1 MLFSSYTFL
10 FQFLPATV
18 LAFAAARLHSPRAG
32 IMVLAGAS
40 LFFYGAWRPA
50 YLLLLLA
57 SIAVNFTCGLRM
69 EDPLRRRRI
78 GIFGVALNLAVLCYF
93 KYTDFIFDSL
103 NTLTGAPL
111 PFVSIILPLGISFF
125 TFQQIAY
132 LVDVMRGA
140 KVERDIVSYT
150 LFVSF
155 FPHLIA
161 GPLVHHAEMIPQF
174 KRGHTNRSALL
185 AARAVAIFAAGL
197 FKKVV
202 IADNLAQFVS
212 PVFAHV
218 DAGGGVT
225 TPWAWLATLAYCLQI
240 YFDFS
245 GYSDMAI
252 GLALLFGIRLP
263 VNFRSPYQAISII
276 EFWRRW
282 HITLSRF
289 LRDYLYIPLGGN
301 RFGEQRRYINLLV
314 TMLLGGL
321 WHGAGWNFFLWGG
334 LHGVYLCINHLW
346 RAWRG
351 NDALASA
358 TGLDPKEL
366 AAKGLVKGWAR
377 ILVRRLATG
386 LATGVSWAI
395 TFSAVVIAWVFFRAR
410 TAAGA
415 WQMLG
420 GLFGFEAGSS
430 AYAPSGILRVMDLP
444 ILVGQER
451 LLLIGGSAV
460 ALALLIALGVPNVP
474 QLFGYREFR
483 RAPERSFLLRW
494 RPNGA
499 WALVSAFAL
508 AISLFGMWQRLEF
521 LYFQF

>member
-18 LAFAAARLHSPRAG
+18 LAFAAARRHSPRAG
-32 IMVLAGAS
+32 IMVLVGAS
-40 LFFYGAWRPA
+40 LFFYGAWRPV
-50 YLLLLLA
+50 YLLLFAA
-57 SIAVNFTCGLRM
+57 SVAVNFALGLRM
-69 EDPLRRRRI
+69 EDPLRRR
-78 GIFGVALNLAVLCYF
+78 GTGTFGVALNLAGLGYF
-93 KYTDFIFDSL
+93 KYTNFIFDSL

-111 PFVSIILPLGISFF
+111 PFVNIILPLGISFF

-140 KVERDIVSYT
+140 RVERDIVSYT

-174 KRGHTNRSALL
+174 KRGRTGRSAVL
-185 AARAVAIFAAGL
+185 AARGLAIFAAGL

-212 PVFAHV
+212 PVFAHL

-225 TPWAWLATLAYCLQI
+225 TSWAWLATLAYTLQI

-263 VNFRSPYQAISII
+263 VNFRSPYQATSII

-301 RFGEQRRYINLLV
+301 RLGEQRRYVNLLV

-321 WHGAGWNFFLWGG
+321 WHGAGWNFLVWGG
-334 LHGVYLCINHLW
+334 LHGLYLGINHLW
-346 RAWRG
+346 RGWRG
-351 NDALASA
+351 SKPEASIA
-358 TGLDPKEL
+358 GLM
-366 AAKGLVKGWAR
+366 VKGA
-377 ILVRRLATG
+377 G
-386 LATGVSWAI
+386 WAI
-395 TFSAVVIAWVFFRAR
+395 TFFAVVVAWVFFRTK

-415 WQMLG
+415 WQMLQ
-420 GLFGFEAGSS
+420 GLFGAEAGSS
-430 AYAPSGILRVMDLP
+430 AYASPGILRLMDLP
-444 ILVGQER
+444 MLVGEER
-451 LLLIGGSAV
+451 LLLIGGGAV
-460 ALALLIALGVPNVP
+460 ALALAMALCLPNVP
-474 QLFGYREFR
+474 QLFRYREYR
-483 RAPERSFLLRW
+483 RAPERAAWVRW
-494 RPNGA
+494 RPNPA
-499 WALVSAFAL
+499 WALLSALAL

>member
-18 LAFAAARLHSPRAG
+18 LAFAAARRHSPRAG
-32 IMVLAGAS
+32 ILVLAGAS
-40 LFFYGAWRPA
+40 LFFYGAWRPV

-57 SIAVNFTCGLRM
+57 SVAVNFGLGLRM
-69 EDPLRRRRI
+69 EDPLRRRTI
-78 GIFGVALNLAVLCYF
+78 GTFGVALNLAVLCYF
-93 KYTDFIFDSL
+93 KYTNFILDSVT
-103 NTLTGAPL
+103 TLTGAPL
-111 PFVSIILPLGISFF
+111 PFVNIVLPLGISFF

-140 KVERDIVSYT
+140 RVERDIVSYT

-174 KRGHTNRSALL
+174 KRGRTGRSSVL
-185 AARAVAIFAAGL
+185 AARGLAIFAAGL

-212 PVFAHV
+212 PVFAHL

-225 TPWAWLATLAYCLQI
+225 PSWAWLATSAYTLQI

-245 GYSDMAI
+245 GYSDMAV

-263 VNFRSPYQAISII
+263 VNFRSPYKATSII
-276 EFWRRW
+276 DFWRRW

-301 RFGEQRRYINLLV
+301 RLGEARRYLNLLV

-321 WHGAGWNFFLWGG
+321 WHGAGWNFLIWGG
-334 LHGVYLCINHLW
+334 LHGLYLCIDHLW
-346 RAWRG
+346 QAWRG
-351 NDALASA
+351 SRVISPS
-358 TGLDPKEL
+358 GPF
-366 AAKGLVKGWAR
+366 AKGF
-377 ILVRRLATG
+377 
-386 LATGVSWAI
+386 SWAI
-395 TFSAVVIAWVFFRAR
+395 TFFAVVLAWVFFRAK
-410 TAAGA
+410 TLEGA
-415 WQMLG
+415 WQMLSS
-420 GLFGFEAGSS
+420 LFGFEGGSS
-430 AYAPSGILRVMDLP
+430 AYASPGVLRLMDLP
-444 ILVGQER
+444 LLVGEP
-451 LLLIGGSAV
+451 LLLTIGGGAV
-460 ALALLIALGVPNVP
+460 ALALAIALGLPNVP
-474 QLFGYREFR
+474 QLFGYREYR
-483 RAPERSFLLRW
+483 RAPEPMSFLRW
-494 RPNGA
+494 RPNAA
-499 WALVSAFAL
+499 WALLSALAL

>member
-10 FQFLPATV
+10 FQFLPATA
-18 LAFAAARLHSPRAG
+18 LAFAAARRHSPRAG

-40 LFFYGAWRPA
+40 LFFYGAWRPV
-50 YLLLLLA
+50 YLLLLIA
-57 SIAVNFTCGLRM
+57 SIAVNFSLGLRM
-69 EDPLRRRRI
+69 EDPLCRRGI
-78 GIFGVALNLAVLCYF
+78 GTLGVALNLAVLCYF
-93 KYTDFIFDSL
+93 KYTNFLFDSI

-111 PFVSIILPLGISFF
+111 PFFNIVLPLGISFF

-140 KVERDIVSYT
+140 RVERDIVSYT

-174 KRGHTNRSALL
+174 KRGRTGRSAVL
-185 AARAVAIFAAGL
+185 AARGLAIFAAGL

-212 PVFAHV
+212 PVFAHL

-225 TPWAWLATLAYCLQI
+225 TPWAWLATLAYSLQI

-245 GYSDMAI
+245 GYSDMAV

-263 VNFRSPYQAISII
+263 VNFRSPYQALSIV

-301 RFGEQRRYINLLV
+301 RLGEQRRYINLMV

-321 WHGAGWNFFLWGG
+321 WHGAGWTFLVWGG
-334 LHGVYLCINHLW
+334 LHGAYLSINHLW
-346 RAWRG
+346 REWRG
-351 NDALASA
+351 GDARTSA
-358 TGLDPKEL
+358 NGL
-366 AAKGLVKGWAR
+366 AAKGL
-377 ILVRRLATG
+377 
-386 LATGVSWAI
+386 SWTI
-395 TFSAVVIAWVFFRAR
+395 TFFAVVIAWVFFRAR
-410 TAAGA
+410 TMAGA

-420 GLFGFEAGSS
+420 SLFGLEAGSS
-430 AYAPSGILRVMDLP
+430 AYAPPGILRLMDLP
-444 ILVGQER
+444 ILVGEAR
-451 LLLIGGSAV
+451 LLLIGGGAV
-460 ALALLIALGVPNVP
+460 ALALAVALFLPNVP
-474 QLFGYREFR
+474 QLFGYREYR
-483 RAPERSFLLRW
+483 HAPEPATWLRW
-494 RPNGA
+494 RPNAA
-499 WALVSAFAL
+499 WALVTAL
-508 AISLFGMWQRLEF
+508 AVAISLFGMWQRLEF

>member
-10 FQFLPATV
+10 FQFLPATA
-18 LAFAAARLHSPRAG
+18 LAFTAARRHSPRAG
-32 IMVLAGAS
+32 ILVLAGAS
-40 LFFYGAWRPA
+40 LFFYGAWKPI
-50 YLLLLLA
+50 YLLLLIA
-57 SIAVNFTCGLRM
+57 SIGANFLLGLLM
-69 EDPLRRRRI
+69 EDGSRRRAV
-78 GIFGVALNLAVLCYF
+78 GMLGVALNLALLCYF
-93 KYTDFIFDSL
+93 KYTNFIFDSV
-103 NTLTGAPL
+103 TALTGAPL
-111 PFVSIILPLGISFF
+111 PFVNVVLPLGISFF

-174 KRGHTNRSALL
+174 KRGRTGRSAVL
-185 AARAVAIFAAGL
+185 AARGLAIFASGL

-212 PVFAHV
+212 PVFAHL

-225 TPWAWLATLAYCLQI
+225 APWAWLATSAYTFQI

-263 VNFRSPYQAISII
+263 VNFRSPYKATSIV

-301 RFGEQRRYINLLV
+301 RLGEQRRYLNLRV

-321 WHGAGWNFFLWGG
+321 WHGAGWNFMIWGG
-334 LHGVYLCINHLW
+334 LHGMLLSVNHLW
-346 RAWRG
+346 QKWRG
-351 NDALASA
+351 VAVKAAPSNHLA
-358 TGLDPKEL
+358 
-366 AAKGLVKGWAR
+366 
-377 ILVRRLATG
+377 
-386 LATGVSWAI
+386 GVASWAV
-395 TFSAVVIAWVFFRAR
+395 TFGVVVIAWVFFRAK
-410 TAAGA
+410 TLAGA
-415 WQMLG
+415 WAML
-420 GLFGFEAGSS
+420 
-430 AYAPSGILRVMDLP
+430 
-444 ILVGQER
+444 
-451 LLLIGGSAV
+451 
-460 ALALLIALGVPNVP
+460 
-474 QLFGYREFR
+474 
-483 RAPERSFLLRW
+483 
-494 RPNGA
+494 
-499 WALVSAFAL
+499 
-508 AISLFGMWQRLEF
+508 
-521 LYFQF
+521 

>member
-1 MLFSSYTFL
+1 MLFSSYAFL
-10 FQFLPATV
+10 FQFLPAVALAFAVARRYSPRCGIWV
-18 LAFAAARLHSPRAG
+18 LAFA
-32 IMVLAGAS
+32 S
-40 LFFYGAWRPA
+40 LIFYGAWKPV
-50 YLLLLLA
+50 YLVLLLA
-57 SIAVNFTCGLRM
+57 SIGVNFWLGLKM
-69 EDPLRRRRI
+69 EDPLRRRTF
-78 GIFGVALNLAVLCYF
+78 GTLGVAANLALLCYF
-93 KYTDFIFDSL
+93 KYTNFLFDSF
-103 NTLTGAPL
+103 TALTGAPL
-111 PFVSIILPLGISFF
+111 PFVNVVLPLGISFF

-174 KRGHTNRSALL
+174 KRARTSRSAVL
-185 AARAVAIFAAGL
+185 AARGLAIFAAGL

-212 PVFAHV
+212 PVFAHL
-218 DAGGGVT
+218 DAGGGVST
-225 TPWAWLATLAYCLQI
+225 EWAWLSTLAYTLQI

-263 VNFRSPYQAISII
+263 VNFRSPYKATSII

-301 RFGEQRRYINLLV
+301 RLGEQRRYQNLLV

-321 WHGAGWNFFLWGG
+321 WHGAAWNFVIWGG
-334 LHGVYLCINHLW
+334 LHGLYLCINHLW

-351 NDALASA
+351 DAPESMPAKAFCWAA
-358 TGLDPKEL
+358 T
-366 AAKGLVKGWAR
+366 
-377 ILVRRLATG
+377 
-386 LATGVSWAI
+386 
-395 TFSAVVIAWVFFRAR
+395 FFAVVIAWVFFRAR

-420 GLFGFEAGSS
+420 SLFGFAAGSS
-430 AYAPSGILRVMDLP
+430 AYASPGILRVMDLP
-444 ILVGQER
+444 ILVGEGS
-451 LLLIGGSAV
+451 LLLIGGGIV
-460 ALALLIALGVPNVP
+460 ALALAIALGPPNVP
-474 QLFGYREFR
+474 QLFRYREYR
-483 RAPERSFLLRW
+483 RAPERRAFVRW
-494 RPNGA
+494 RPTAA
-499 WALVSAFAL
+499 WALFTALAF

>member
-10 FQFLPATV
+10 FQFLPAV
-18 LAFAAARLHSPRAG
+18 ALAFAAARRHSPRAG

-40 LFFYGAWRPA
+40 LFFYGAWRPI
-50 YLLLLLA
+50 YLLLLVA
-57 SIAVNFTCGLRM
+57 SVAVNFTLGLWM
-69 EDPLRRRRI
+69 EDPLRRRVIRAS
-78 GIFGVALNLAVLCYF
+78 GVALNLAVLCYF
-93 KYTDFIFDSL
+93 KYTTFIFDSL
-103 NTLTGAPL
+103 TTLTGAPL
-111 PFVSIILPLGISFF
+111 PFVNIILPLGISFF

-174 KRGHTNRSALL
+174 KRGRSGRSAVL
-185 AARAVAIFAAGL
+185 AARGLAIFAAGL

-212 PVFAHV
+212 PVFAHL

-225 TPWAWLATLAYCLQI
+225 TPWAWLATLAYSLQI

-245 GYSDMAI
+245 GYSDMAV

-263 VNFRSPYQAISII
+263 VNFRSPYKAASVV

-301 RFGEQRRYINLLV
+301 RLGEQRRYLNLLV

-321 WHGAGWNFFLWGG
+321 WHGAGWNFLAWGG
-334 LHGVYLCINHLW
+334 LHGIYLCINHVW
-346 RAWRG
+346 HSRRG
-351 NDALASA
+351 GDAHA
-358 TGLDPKEL
+358 P
-366 AAKGLVKGWAR
+366 
-377 ILVRRLATG
+377 
-386 LATGVSWAI
+386 ATGVFATATKAVSWAV
-395 TFSAVVIAWVFFRAR
+395 TFFAVVIAWIFFRAK
-410 TAAGA
+410 TMAGA

-420 GLFGFEAGSS
+420 SLFGLEAGSS
-430 AYAPSGILRVMDLP
+430 AYAASGILRLMDLP
-444 ILVGQER
+444 GLVGEQR
-451 LLLIGGSAV
+451 LLLIGGGAV
-460 ALALLIALGVPNVP
+460 ALALAIALFLPNVP
-474 QLFGYREFR
+474 QIFGYREYR
-483 RAPERSFLLRW
+483 RAPERASWLRW
-494 RPNGA
+494 RPNAA
-499 WALVSAFAL
+499 WALVTASAV

>member
-1 MLFSSYTFL
+1 MLFSSYAFL
-10 FQFLPATV
+10 FQFLPAV
-18 LAFAAARLHSPRAG
+18 ALAFAAVRRHSPRAG
-32 IMVLAGAS
+32 ILVLAAAS
-40 LFFYGAWRPA
+40 LFFYGAWRPV
-50 YLLLLLA
+50 YLLLLIA
-57 SIAVNFTCGLRM
+57 SVAVNFSLGLRM
-69 EDPLRRRRI
+69 EDPLRRRAI
-78 GIFGVALNLAVLCYF
+78 GMLGVALNLALLCYF
-93 KYTDFIFDSL
+93 KYTNFIFDSI

-111 PFVSIILPLGISFF
+111 PFFNIVLPLGISFF

-140 KVERDIVSYT
+140 RVERDIVSYT

-174 KRGHTNRSALL
+174 KRDRTGRSAVL
-185 AARAVAIFAAGL
+185 AARGLAIFAAGL

-212 PVFAHV
+212 PVFAHL

-225 TPWAWLATLAYCLQI
+225 APWAWLATLAYTLQI

-252 GLALLFGIRLP
+252 GLALSFGIRLP
-263 VNFRSPYQAISII
+263 VNFRSPYKAASII

-301 RFGEQRRYINLLV
+301 RLGEQRRYLNLML

-321 WHGAGWNFFLWGG
+321 WHGAGFNFLVWGG
-334 LHGVYLCINHLW
+334 LHGLYLCVNHLW

-351 NDALASA
+351 AGATISARKGLAMRS
-358 TGLDPKEL
+358 TKGI
-366 AAKGLVKGWAR
+366 AKGL
-377 ILVRRLATG
+377 
-386 LATGVSWAI
+386 SWAV
-395 TFSAVVIAWVFFRAR
+395 TFFAVVIAWVFFRAR

-430 AYAPSGILRVMDLP
+430 AYASPGILRLMDLP
-444 ILVGQER
+444 LLVGEER
-451 LLLIGGSAV
+451 LLLIGTGAV
-460 ALALLIALGVPNVP
+460 ALALAIALALPNVP
-474 QLFGYREFR
+474 QLFEYREYR
-483 RAPERSFLLRW
+483 RAPEQASWLRW
-494 RPNGA
+494 RPNGT
-499 WALVSAFAL
+499 WALVSALAL

>member
-10 FQFLPATV
+10 FQFLPAVV
-18 LAFAAARLHSPRAG
+18 LAFAAARRHSPRAG
-32 IMVLAGAS
+32 ILVLAGAS
-40 LFFYGAWRPA
+40 LFFYGAWRPI
-50 YLLLLLA
+50 YLLLLIA
-57 SIAVNFTCGLRM
+57 SIAVNFSLGLLM
-69 EDPLRRRRI
+69 EDPGRRRVVGLI
-78 GIFGVALNLAVLCYF
+78 GVALNLALLCYF
-93 KYTDFIFDSL
+93 KYTNFIFDSL
-103 NTLTGAPL
+103 NMLTGAPL
-111 PFVSIILPLGISFF
+111 PLVNIVLPLGISFF

-140 KVERDIVSYT
+140 PVERDVVSYT

-174 KRGHTNRSALL
+174 KRGRTSRSAVL
-185 AARAVAIFAAGL
+185 AARGLAIFAAGL

-212 PVFAHV
+212 PVFAHL

-225 TPWAWLATLAYCLQI
+225 TPWAWLATLAYTFQI

-245 GYSDMAI
+245 GYSDMAV

-263 VNFRSPYQAISII
+263 VNFRSPYKAMSII

-301 RFGEQRRYINLLV
+301 RLGEQRRYLNLMV

-321 WHGAGWNFFLWGG
+321 WHGAGWNFLIWGG
-334 LHGVYLCINHLW
+334 LHGLYLCVNHLW
-346 RAWRG
+346 QAWRG
-351 NDALASA
+351 AGAKFRSGPA
-358 TGLDPKEL
+358 TI
-366 AAKGLVKGWAR
+366 A
-377 ILVRRLATG
+377 
-386 LATGVSWAI
+386 SWAI
-395 TFSAVVIAWVFFRAR
+395 TFFVVVIAWVFFRAR

-415 WQMLG
+415 RQMLG
-420 GLFGFEAGSS
+420 ALFGFEAESS
-430 AYAPSGILRVMDLP
+430 AYVSPGVLRLMDLP
-444 ILVGQER
+444 LLVGEKP
-451 LLLIGGSAV
+451 LLLIGASMV
-460 ALALLIALGVPNVP
+460 ALALAIVLVLPNVP
-474 QLFGYREFR
+474 QLYGYREYR
-483 RAPERSFLLRW
+483 RAPEKEGRQRW
-494 RPNGA
+494 RPNWA
-499 WALVSAFAL
+499 WALASAL
-508 AISLFGMWQRLEF
+508 ALSISLFGMWQRLEF

>member
-10 FQFLPATV
+10 FQFLPAVV
-18 LAFAAARLHSPRAG
+18 LAFAAARRHSPRAG

-40 LFFYGAWRPA
+40 LFFYGAWRPV
-50 YLLLLLA
+50 YLLLLIA
-57 SIAVNFTCGLRM
+57 SVAVNFSLGLRM
-69 EDPLRRRRI
+69 EDPLRRRAI
-78 GIFGVALNLAVLCYF
+78 GMFGVALNLALLCYF
-93 KYTDFIFDSL
+93 KYTNFIFDSI

-111 PFVSIILPLGISFF
+111 PFVNIVLPLGISFF

-174 KRGHTNRSALL
+174 KRGRTGRSAVL
-185 AARAVAIFAAGL
+185 AARGLAIFAAGL

-212 PVFAHV
+212 PVFAHL

-225 TPWAWLATLAYCLQI
+225 TPWAWLATSAYTLQI

-263 VNFRSPYQAISII
+263 VNFRSPYKAASIV

-301 RFGEQRRYINLLV
+301 RLGEQRRYLNLML

-321 WHGAGWNFFLWGG
+321 WHGAGFNFLIWGG
-334 LHGVYLCINHLW
+334 LHGLYLCVNHLW
-346 RAWRG
+346 QSWRG
-351 NDALASA
+351 ARMNVSA
-358 TGLDPKEL
+358 TKGIAKRFTKEI
-366 AAKGLVKGWAR
+366 AKGL
-377 ILVRRLATG
+377 
-386 LATGVSWAI
+386 SWAI
-395 TFSAVVIAWVFFRAR
+395 TFFAVVIAWVFFRAR
-410 TAAGA
+410 TAMGA

-420 GLFGFEAGSS
+420 SLFGFEAGSS
-430 AYAPSGILRVMDLP
+430 AYASPGILRLMDLP
-444 ILVGQER
+444 LLVGEER
-451 LLLIGGSAV
+451 LLLIGGGTV
-460 ALALLIALGVPNVP
+460 ALALAMALGLPNVP
-474 QLFGYREFR
+474 QIFRYREYR
-483 RAPERSFLLRW
+483 RAPERTSWLRW

-499 WALVSAFAL
+499 WALLSAVAL

>member
-10 FQFLPATV
+10 FQFLPATA
-18 LAFAAARLHSPRAG
+18 LAFAAARRHSARAG
-32 IMVLAGAS
+32 ILVLAGAS
-40 LFFYGAWRPA
+40 LFFYGALRPV

-57 SIAVNFTCGLRM
+57 SVAVNFGLGLRM
-69 EDPLRRRRI
+69 EDPLRRRAT
-78 GIFGVALNLAVLCYF
+78 GTFGVALNLAVLCYF
-93 KYTDFIFDSL
+93 KYTNFILDSL
-103 NTLTGAPL
+103 NALTGAPL
-111 PFVSIILPLGISFF
+111 PFVNIILPLGISFF

-174 KRGHTNRSALL
+174 KRGRTGRSSVL
-185 AARAVAIFAAGL
+185 AARGLAIFAAGL

-212 PVFAHV
+212 PVFAHL

-225 TPWAWLATLAYCLQI
+225 TSWAWLATLAYTLQI

-245 GYSDMAI
+245 GYSDMAV

-263 VNFRSPYQAISII
+263 VNFRSPYKATSII

-301 RFGEQRRYINLLV
+301 RLGEQRRYLNLLV

-321 WHGAGWNFFLWGG
+321 WHGAGWNFLIWGG
-334 LHGVYLCINHLW
+334 LHGLYLCVNHVW
-346 RAWRG
+346 QAWRG
-351 NDALASA
+351 GKASA
-358 TGLDPKEL
+358 SVRGALPKE
-366 AAKGLVKGWAR
+366 
-377 ILVRRLATG
+377 I
-386 LATGVSWAI
+386 SWAI
-395 TFSAVVIAWVFFRAR
+395 TFFAVVIGWVFFRAR
-410 TAAGA
+410 TFAGA
-415 WQMLG
+415 CQMLG
-420 GLFGFEAGSS
+420 GLFGIEAGSS
-430 AYAPSGILRVMDLP
+430 AYASPGVLRMMDLP
-444 ILVGQER
+444 LLVGEPL
-451 LLLIGGSAV
+451 LLLIGGAAV
-460 ALALLIALGVPNVP
+460 ALALAIALGLPNVP
-474 QLFGYREFR
+474 QLFGYREYR
-483 RAPERSFLLRW
+483 RAPERASWLRW
-494 RPNGA
+494 RPNAA
-499 WALVSAFAL
+499 WALVAAL
-508 AISLFGMWQRLEF
+508 AMAVSLFGMWQRLEF

>member
-1 MLFSSYTFL
+1 
-10 FQFLPATV
+10 V
-18 LAFAAARLHSPRAG
+18 LAFAAARRHSPRAG

-40 LFFYGAWRPA
+40 LLFYGAWRPV
-50 YLLLLLA
+50 YLLLFVA
-57 SIAVNFTCGLRM
+57 SIAVNFGLGLRM
-69 EDPLRRRRI
+69 EDRLRRRST
-78 GIFGVALNLAVLCYF
+78 GAFGVALNLAVLCYF
-93 KYTDFIFDSL
+93 KYTNFIFDSL

-111 PFVSIILPLGISFF
+111 PFVNIVLPLGISFF

-174 KRGHTNRSALL
+174 KRGRTGRSAVL
-185 AARAVAIFAAGL
+185 AARGLAIFAAGL

-212 PVFAHV
+212 PVFAHL
-218 DAGGGVT
+218 DAGGSVT
-225 TPWAWLATLAYCLQI
+225 TPWAWLATLAYTLQI

-252 GLALLFGIRLP
+252 GLALLFGLRLP

-301 RFGEQRRYINLLV
+301 RLGEQRRYLNLLV

-321 WHGAGWNFFLWGG
+321 WHGAGWNFLVWGG
-334 LHGVYLCINHLW
+334 LHGIYLCINHLW
-346 RAWRG
+346 HGWRG
-351 NDALASA
+351 GKADAAA
-358 TGLDPKEL
+358 TGPAMK
-366 AAKGLVKGWAR
+366 ACC
-377 ILVRRLATG
+377 
-386 LATGVSWAI
+386 WAI
-395 TFSAVVIAWVFFRAR
+395 TFFPVVIAWVFFRAR
-410 TAAGA
+410 TAGGA

-430 AYAPSGILRVMDLP
+430 AYPSPGVLRLMDLP
-444 ILVGQER
+444 VLVGEQR

-460 ALALLIALGVPNVP
+460 ALALGIALCLPNVP
-474 QLFGYREFR
+474 QLFGFREYR
-483 RAPERSFLLRW
+483 RAPEQAGLLRW

-499 WALVSAFAL
+499 WALLSALAL

>member
-1 MLFSSYTFL
+1 MLFSSYAFL
-10 FQFLPATV
+10 FQFLPATA

-32 IMVLAGAS
+32 ILVLAAAS
-40 LFFYGAWRPA
+40 LIFYGAWKPA
-50 YLLLLLA
+50 YLLLLLG
-57 SIAVNFTCGLRM
+57 SVGFNFWLGLRM
-69 EDPLRRRRI
+69 EDPLHRRRL
-78 GIFGVALNLAVLCYF
+78 GTLGVIINLALLGFF
-93 KYTDFIFDSL
+93 KYTNFLFDSFSAL
-103 NTLTGAPL
+103 SGTPL
-111 PFVSIILPLGISFF
+111 PFVTIVLPLGISFF

-174 KRGHTNRSALL
+174 KRARTGRSAVL
-185 AARAVAIFAAGL
+185 AARGLAMFAAGL

-202 IADNLAQFVS
+202 IADNLAQFVT
-212 PVFAHV
+212 PVFAHL
-218 DAGGGVT
+218 DAGGGVST
-225 TPWAWLATLAYCLQI
+225 QWAWLSTLAYTFQI

-245 GYSDMAI
+245 GYSDMAL
-252 GLALLFGIRLP
+252 GLALMFGIRLP
-263 VNFRSPYQAISII
+263 VNFRSPYKAASII

-301 RFGEQRRYINLLV
+301 RLGESRRYQNLMV

-321 WHGAGWNFFLWGG
+321 WHGAAWNFVIWGG
-334 LHGVYLCINHLW
+334 LHGIYLCVNHLW
-346 RAWRG
+346 QRWRG
-351 NDALASA
+351 GAVTRSPAAKLAS
-358 TGLDPKEL
+358 
-366 AAKGLVKGWAR
+366 WA
-377 ILVRRLATG
+377 V
-386 LATGVSWAI
+386 
-395 TFSAVVIAWVFFRAR
+395 TFFAVVIAWVFFRAR

-420 GLFGFEAGSS
+420 SLFGFEAGSS
-430 AYAPSGILRVMDLP
+430 AYASPGILRVMDLP
-444 ILVGQER
+444 ILVGEPS
-451 LLLIGGSAV
+451 LLLIGACMV
-460 ALALLIALGVPNVP
+460 ALALAIALGLPNVP
-474 QLFGYREFR
+474 QLFRYREYR
-483 RAPERSFLLRW
+483 RAPEQGAALRW
-494 RPNGA
+494 RPNAA
-499 WALVSAFAL
+499 WALLTALAF

>member
-10 FQFLPATV
+10 FQFLPATA
-18 LAFAAARLHSPRAG
+18 LAFAAARRHSPRAG
-32 IMVLAGAS
+32 IMVLVAAS
-40 LFFYGAWRPA
+40 LFFYGAWRPV
-50 YLLLLLA
+50 YLLLFAA
-57 SIAVNFTCGLRM
+57 SVAVNFGLGLRM

-78 GIFGVALNLAVLCYF
+78 GTFGIALNLAVLCYF
-93 KYTDFIFDSL
+93 KYTNFIFDSL

-111 PFVSIILPLGISFF
+111 PFVNIILPLGISFF

-140 KVERDIVSYT
+140 RVERDIVSYT

-174 KRGHTNRSALL
+174 KRGRTGRSAVL
-185 AARAVAIFAAGL
+185 AARGLAIFVAGL

-212 PVFAHV
+212 PVFAHL

-225 TPWAWLATLAYCLQI
+225 TPWAWLATLAYTLQI

-263 VNFRSPYQAISII
+263 VNFRSPYQAVSII

-301 RFGEQRRYINLLV
+301 RLGENRRYLNLLV

-321 WHGAGWNFFLWGG
+321 WHGAGWNFLVWGG
-334 LHGVYLCINHLW
+334 LHGSYLGINHLW
-346 RAWRG
+346 RGWRG
-351 NDALASA
+351 VKA
-358 TGLDPKEL
+358 DPPKT
-366 AAKGLVKGWAR
+366 GWA
-377 ILVRRLATG
+377 TKG
-386 LATGVSWAI
+386 FGWAI
-395 TFSAVVIAWVFFRAR
+395 TFFAVVVAWVFFRAR
-410 TAAGA
+410 TASGA

-420 GLFGFEAGSS
+420 GLFGFEAGSA
-430 AYAPSGILRVMDLP
+430 AYGSPGILRLMDFP
-444 ILVGQER
+444 ILVGEQR
-451 LLLIGGSAV
+451 LLLIGGGMA
-460 ALALLIALGVPNVP
+460 ALALLVALSLPNVP
-474 QLFGYREFR
+474 QLFRYREYR
-483 RAPERSFLLRW
+483 RAPEPTSLLRW

-499 WALVSAFAL
+499 WALLTALAL

>member
-18 LAFAAARLHSPRAG
+18 LAFAAARRHSPRAG

-40 LFFYGAWRPA
+40 LFFYGAWRPV
-50 YLLLLLA
+50 YLLLLVA
-57 SIAVNFTCGLRM
+57 SIAVNFGLGLRM
-69 EDPLRRRRI
+69 EGPLRRRAI
-78 GIFGVALNLAVLCYF
+78 GTFGVGLNLAVLCYF
-93 KYTDFIFDSL
+93 KYTNFIFDSI

-111 PFVSIILPLGISFF
+111 PFFNIVLPLGISFF

-174 KRGHTNRSALL
+174 KRGRTGRSSVL
-185 AARAVAIFAAGL
+185 AARGMAIFAAGL

-212 PVFAHV
+212 PVFAHL

-225 TPWAWLATLAYCLQI
+225 TPWAWLSTLAYTLQI

-263 VNFRSPYQAISII
+263 VNFRSPYQATSII

-301 RFGEQRRYINLLV
+301 RLGEQRRYINLLV

-321 WHGAGWNFFLWGG
+321 WHGAGWNYLIWGG
-334 LHGVYLCINHLW
+334 LHGIYLSINHLW
-346 RAWRG
+346 RGWRG
-351 NDALASA
+351 GDKRAPVAALV
-358 TGLDPKEL
+358 L
-366 AAKGLVKGWAR
+366 KGLC
-377 ILVRRLATG
+377 
-386 LATGVSWAI
+386 WAI
-395 TFSAVVIAWVFFRAR
+395 TFFAVVIAWVFFRAR
-410 TAAGA
+410 TLAGA

-430 AYAPSGILRVMDLP
+430 AYASSGILRLMDLP
-444 ILVGQER
+444 VLVGEER
-451 LLLIGGSAV
+451 LLLIGAGAV
-460 ALALLIALGVPNVP
+460 AAALAIALCLPNVP
-474 QLFGYREFR
+474 QLFGYREYR
-483 RAPERSFLLRW
+483 HAPEKGSRLQW
-494 RPNGA
+494 RPNAA
-499 WALVSAFAL
+499 WALLSAVAL

>member
-1 MLFSSYTFL
+1 MLFSSYAFL
-10 FQFLPATV
+10 FQFLPIVA
-18 LAFAAARLHSPRAG
+18 LAFAAARRYSPRCG
-32 IMVLAGAS
+32 ILVLAFAS
-40 LFFYGAWRPA
+40 LIFYAAWKPI
-50 YLLLLLA
+50 YLLVLVA
-57 SIAVNFTCGLRM
+57 SIGFNFWLGLKM
-69 EDPLRRRRI
+69 ADPLRRRGI
-78 GIFGVALNLAVLCYF
+78 GTLGVALNLALLCYF
-93 KYTDFIFDSL
+93 KYTNFLFDSL
-103 NTLTGAPL
+103 TTLTGTPL
-111 PFVSIILPLGISFF
+111 PFVNVILPLGISFF

-174 KRGHTNRSALL
+174 KRGRTGRSSVL
-185 AARAVAIFAAGL
+185 AARGLAIFAAGL

-202 IADNLAQFVS
+202 IADNLAQFVT
-212 PVFAHV
+212 PVFAHL

-225 TPWAWLATLAYCLQI
+225 TEWAWLATLAYTLQI

-245 GYSDMAI
+245 GYSDMAV

-263 VNFRSPYQAISII
+263 VNFRSPYKATSII

-301 RFGEQRRYINLLV
+301 RLGETRRYSNLLL

-321 WHGAGWNFFLWGG
+321 WHGAGWNFFVWGG
-334 LHGVYLCINHLW
+334 LHGIYLCINHLW

-351 NDALASA
+351 DSAPASA
-358 TGLDPKEL
+358 SVST
-366 AAKGLVKGWAR
+366 AAK
-377 ILVRRLATG
+377 I
-386 LATGVSWAI
+386 VSWAV
-395 TFSAVVIAWVFFRAR
+395 TFFAVVIAWVFFRAK

-420 GLFGFEAGSS
+420 SLFGFEAGSS
-430 AYAPSGILRVMDLP
+430 AYASPGILRVMDLP
-444 ILVGQER
+444 VLVGGE
-451 LLLIGGSAV
+451 LLLVIGGCAV
-460 ALALLIALGVPNVP
+460 VLALLIALSLPNVP
-474 QLFGYREFR
+474 QLFRYREYR
-483 RAPERSFLLRW
+483 HAPEPGAFVQW
-494 RPNGA
+494 RPNAA
-499 WALVSAFAL
+499 WALFTALAF